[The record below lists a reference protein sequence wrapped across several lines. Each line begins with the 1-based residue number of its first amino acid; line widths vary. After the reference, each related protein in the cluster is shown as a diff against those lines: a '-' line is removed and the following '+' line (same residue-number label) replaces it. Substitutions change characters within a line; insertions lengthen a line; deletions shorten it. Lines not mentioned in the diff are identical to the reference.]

1 MSYFIFKGIDSRSFG
16 LTSKLTLP
24 PIPERVFK
32 STEIPGRIM
41 PLSSLEVM
49 RKNIKIP
56 ITLSVTDVSRLDEI
70 NAWLQGKGD
79 LILSDDT
86 TKKYHAYISSE
97 ISHNRLSRRF
107 FTVPITF
114 TAEPFRYAVDNTPTK
129 FSSSGKDVS
138 TYITFVSGTAECE
151 PLFCFTFA
159 GKIAVTIDD
168 GESFEI
174 ESSGNPTIINNTRVY
189 KYYREEIFV
198 DSGLKIAYKIV
209 GGTYE
214 VVTNRT
220 WGKFPVLKSGRNEI
234 KITLKREKKVFEGV
248 SYEPENV
255 GYEGL
260 VLTQNERWY

>member
-1 MSYFIFKGIDSRSFG
+1 MSYFIFKGIDSREFG
-16 LTSKLTLP
+16 IVSAMSLPPVAERKLT
-24 PIPERVFK
+24 EK
-32 STEIPGRIM
+32 EIPGRPV
-41 PLSSLEVM
+41 PLNRLEVM
-49 RKNIKIP
+49 RKNVQ
-56 ITLSVTDVSRLDEI
+56 ITITMTVTDMSRLAEI
-70 NAWLQGKGD
+70 NAWLQGRGD
-79 LILSDDT
+79 LILSSDT
-86 TKKYHAYISSE
+86 TKKYIAYVSMGISPERVLKLCGS
-97 ISHNRLSRRF
+97 F
-107 FTVPITF
+107 PVTF

-129 FSSSGKDVS
+129 FGSSGNDVS

-198 DSGLKIAYKIV
+198 DSGLKIAYKIA
-209 GGTYE
+209 GGAYE

-220 WGKFPVLKSGRNEI
+220 WGKFPTLKSGRNEI
-234 KITLKREKKVFEGV
+234 KITLKRDSKLFDGK
-248 SYEPENV
+248 SYEPGNV
-255 GYEGL
+255 SYEGL